1 MNVINCL
8 VLRGEHSPTED
19 TLLGLAH
26 ANDQISLDIKNSFD
40 TFLFRSSAWNKKE
53 SSFNLKNLWSSYD
66 KNNNTEN
73 EYL

>member
-40 TFLFRSSAWNKKE
+40 TFLYRSSA
-53 SSFNLKNLWSSYD
+53 
-66 KNNNTEN
+66 
-73 EYL
+73 